1 MIRIFNQKAVLY
13 LTMKKYDLPKF
24 LNGIVSELN
33 YKKWLQRKAT
43 SHRKR
48 DNKRWGSKYT
58 VAEYKKAIH
67 NAAIKSNGFDDYTGE
82 TLAWKLINKF
92 DNKQAA
98 KGKAKYKKKFHLLP
112 TVDHDNPWSKKVE
125 FKICS
130 WILND
135 VKHDLSI
142 KELKKLVGK
151 IK

>member
-1 MIRIFNQKAVLY
+1 MYY
-13 LTMKKYDLPKF
+13 LKMKIYILPKF
-24 LNGIVSELN
+24 LAGIVTEQN
-33 YKKWLQRKAT
+33 YKNWLQRKAT

-48 DNKRWGSKYT
+48 DNKRWGTRHSVT
-58 VAEYKKAIH
+58 EYKQAIH
-67 NAAIKSNGFDDYTGE
+67 KAVIKSNGCDDYTGE
-82 TLAWKLINKF
+82 RLDWKLINKF
-92 DNKQAA
+92 NNREAA
-98 KGKAKYKKKFHLLP
+98 KHKAKYKKSFSLLP
-112 TVDHDNPWSKKVE
+112 TVDHVDPWSKRID